1 MAAAPSA
8 RRASPSARGRS
19 RRRATDGGGT
29 QPTPETSVASQPAT
43 GLGTP
48 TVQPKQGEPGWVGNI
63 KRLAGRPWMRL
74 PPRRAHPHPPA
85 AGRGDGP
92 RAAASGTRSALRH
105 RTGAPGSIARRTCAT
120 GVQAARRHPVGVAA
134 RRRPW
139 RAPPRPTL
147 CNVPH
152 SPRDA
157 HRYSSL
163 VIECIGDLSPTDK
176 RLRRAQQFVVSR
188 STVLRKST
196 RD

>member
-48 TVQPKQGEPGWVGNI
+48 TVQPNQGEPGWVGNI

-85 AGRGDGP
+85 AGRRRTTGGGVGNAKRVTP
-92 RAAASGTRSALRH
+92 PNRRTRKYRPAHLRH
-105 RTGAPGSIARRTCAT
+105 GRAGCASPSRWSGRPPTSLARPSAP
-120 GVQAARRHPVGVAA
+120 HPVQCTALA
-134 RRRPW
+134 TR
-139 RAPPRPTL
+139 
-147 CNVPH
+147 C
-152 SPRDA
+152 
-157 HRYSSL
+157 SS
-163 VIECIGDLSPTDK
+163 VLS
-176 RLRRAQQFVVSR
+176 ACH
-188 STVLRKST
+188 
-196 RD
+196 